1 MHQRR
6 CIELFSDYN
15 CEVHYHPRKA
25 NVVANAFSKKERVKP
40 RRVRPMSMTIRSSVM
55 DNILATQVETSKVG
69 NATTEMLRDLDQKLG
84 KEGRWRKP
92 LEFEVGDRVILKVSP
107 WKDVIRFRKK
117 GMLAQRYIGPFE
129 ILKRIGPVAYR
140 LRFPK
145 ELSSVHDTSHVSNL
159 KKCLVDA
166 NLHVPLDEISI
177 EKTLCFVEEPV
188 EIMDREVRSL
198 TRSKI
203 PIIKGCWNS
212 KCGLEFTWERD
223 DHMKAKFPPLFA
235 DCAIEPTS

>member
-1 MHQRR
+1 MRQRR

-55 DNILATQVETSKVG
+55 DNILATQVEASKAKIRESRLIG
-69 NATTEMLRDLDQKLG
+69 PELIQEMADKVVLIKKKLKAARDHHKSYADN
-84 KEGRWRKP
+84 RRKP

-107 WKDVIRFRKK
+107 WKDVIRFGK
-117 GMLAQRYIGPFE
+117 
-129 ILKRIGPVAYR
+129 
-140 LRFPK
+140 K

-188 EIMDREVRSL
+188 EIMDRKVRSL

-203 PIIKGCWNS
+203 PIIKVCWNS
-212 KCGLEFTWERD
+212 KCGPEFMWECE